1 MKTRISL
8 FASVLVACVSSRA
21 VAETPPTLRDLLEAA
36 RQHALPVRNQRAAV
50 AVADANQA
58 AAKSALWPRLSAS
71 AGYTRNQFDI
81 TVTIPRGTEAPIE
94 ATIQPLNQLE
104 GTLQLDVPLLD
115 LTTRRKAT
123 VAARQADASKAGIAS
138 VAREAERQTIAAF
151 YSWLGGEALRAAGD
165 ASLHAAQQTLDVVQ
179 QRSTAGL
186 ATELDVAKARA
197 SVARA
202 NRALA
207 QAALISNQATRQLR
221 TLTGSDIAGPAPT
234 LAAATTATAV
244 AKDANEVKSLL
255 ARAANVPEL
264 TAARSERNVQDAV
277 VAANQATYVPTVNAF
292 ARERITNAAG
302 FGSSSQWAVGV
313 ALTWHFDLS
322 TMANVKLAQANASA
336 ASVREQVALQ
346 QAQDRIIDAYQQ
358 TIDNEAAVAA
368 AIAEAEAAKL
378 TTTVTEN
385 RAAQGTATLIQVLD
399 ARADDLDAQVA
410 LIRARASLAAA
421 QALLALEAGMAVP

>member
-1 MKTRISL
+1 
-8 FASVLVACVSSRA
+8 
-21 VAETPPTLRDLLEAA
+21 
-36 RQHALPVRNQRAAV
+36 
-50 AVADANQA
+50 
-58 AAKSALWPRLSAS
+58 
-71 AGYTRNQFDI
+71 
-81 TVTIPRGTEAPIE
+81 
-94 ATIQPLNQLE
+94 
-104 GTLQLDVPLLD
+104 
-115 LTTRRKAT
+115 
-123 VAARQADASKAGIAS
+123 
-138 VAREAERQTIAAF
+138 
-151 YSWLGGEALRAAGD
+151 
-165 ASLHAAQQTLDVVQ
+165 TLDVVQ

-221 TLTGSDIAGPAPT
+221 TLTGSDVAGPAPT
-234 LAAATTATAV
+234 LAAATATAV
-244 AKDANEVKSLL
+244 AKDPNEVKALL
-255 ARAANVPEL
+255 ARAVNVPEL
-264 TAARSERNVQDAV
+264 TAARSERSVQDAV

-322 TMANVKLAQANASA
+322 TVANVKLAQANASA

-346 QAQDRIIDAYQQ
+346 QAQDRVIDAYQQ

>member
-1 MKTRISL
+1 MKTRFAL
-8 FASVLVACVSSRA
+8 VASVLVASTLA
-21 VAETPPTLRDLLEAA
+21 PAKAEAPTNLHDLLAAA
-36 RQHALPVRNQRAAV
+36 RQRALPVQNQRAAV
-50 AVADANQA
+50 AVAEANQA
-58 AAKSALWPRLSAS
+58 AASSALWPRLSAS
-71 AGYTRNQFDI
+71 AGYTRNQYDV
-81 TVTIPRGTEAPIE
+81 TVTIPRGTDTPIE

-115 LTTRRKAT
+115 LATRRKAT
-123 VAARQADASKAGIAS
+123 VAARQTEASKAGIAT
-138 VAREAERQTIAAF
+138 VARDAERQTIAAF

-165 ASLHAAQQTLDVVQ
+165 ASLHAAQQTLDVTQ
-179 QRSTAGL
+179 QRSSAGL

-207 QAALISNQATRQLR
+207 QAALISNQAKRQLR
-221 TLTGSDIAGPAPT
+221 TLTGSEIAGPAPT
-234 LAAATTATAV
+234 LTSAPTGVAV
-244 AKDANEVKSLL
+244 PQETLL

-264 TAARSERNVQDAV
+264 TAARSERSAQDAV
-277 VAANQATYVPTVNAF
+277 VAANQAAYVPTVNAF

-322 TMANVKLAQANASA
+322 TMANVKVAQANASA
-336 ASVREQVALQ
+336 AHVREQVALQ
-346 QAQDRIIDAYQQ
+346 QAQDRIADAYQQ
-358 TIDNEAAVAA
+358 IIDSEAAVAA
-368 AIAEAEAAKL
+368 AVAEAEAAKL

-385 RAAQGTATLIQVLD
+385 RATQGTATLIQVLD
-399 ARADDLDAQVA
+399 ARADDLDAQVV